1 MAPRRSEQASIRVV
15 IQRAGTSKGLFLHK
29 EDLPPPGPSRDRL
42 LARLMGS
49 PDVLQV
55 DGLGGSRPITSKVA
69 IVSVSEREDA
79 DVDYTF
85 AQVDIASAGVGY
97 VGNCGNISAGV
108 GPFAVD
114 EGLVEVREGVT
125 RIRIYNTN
133 TDKLLIADVPVRG
146 GVAAVEGAY
155 VVPGVPG
162 SGAEIAMNWVATI
175 GSVTGKLL
183 PTGSPADTIT
193 LEDGRTLQASLVD
206 AGNPCVWIKGADL
219 GLSGTETQ
227 SEINKDAPL
236 RTAVGEV
243 RAKAAVLFGF
253 ADDWKRAD
261 LTSPGL
267 PMLGLVSRPVDYET
281 LNGVRIGRDEM
292 DLRLH
297 LIFMG
302 VLHESVAGTGS
313 ICLAAASRIPGST
326 VHETADSR
334 RDSILRIGHPSGV
347 TPAIVEAEPTG
358 EAPYV
363 TFRNLGFSRTARRL
377 MDGRAYYPRSL
388 LDEAAETQ
396 AQYASA

>member
-1 MAPRRSEQASIRVV
+1 MALRRSEQASIRVV
-15 IQRAGTSKGLFLHK
+15 IQRAGTSRGLFLHK
-29 EDLPPPGPSRDRL
+29 EDLPAPGSSRDRL

-85 AQVDIASAGVGY
+85 AQVDITSSGVGY
-97 VGNCGNISAGV
+97 TGNCGNISSGV

-114 EGLVEVREGVT
+114 EGLVEAREGVT
-125 RIRIYNTN
+125 RVRIYNTN

-146 GVAAVEGAY
+146 GVAAVEGSY

-183 PTGSPADTIT
+183 PTGSPADTIVM
-193 LEDGRTLQASLVD
+193 EDGRSLQASLVD
-206 AGNPCVWIKGADL
+206 AGNPCVWVQGADF
-219 GLSGTETQ
+219 GLSGSETQ
-227 SEINKDAPL
+227 AEINKDAAL
-236 RTAVGEV
+236 RAAVGEV
-243 RAKAAVLFGF
+243 RAKATVLFGF
-253 ADDWKRAD
+253 ADDWRRAD
-261 LTSPGL
+261 ATSPGL
-267 PMLGLVSRPVDYET
+267 PMLGLVSPPVDYET
-281 LNGVRIGRDEM
+281 LNGVRVGREEM

-302 VLHESVAGTGS
+302 LLHESVAGTGS

-326 VHETADSR
+326 VHATADR
-334 RDSILRIGHPSGV
+334 REPSILRIGHPSGV
-347 TPAIVEAEPTG
+347 TPAIVESEPLG
-358 EAPYV
+358 DAPHV
-363 TFRNLGFSRTARRL
+363 TFTNLGFSRTARRL

-388 LDEAAETQ
+388 LDEAVEVQ
-396 AQYASA
+396 PRYASA

>member
-29 EDLPPPGPSRDRL
+29 EDLPAPGPSRDRL

-69 IVSVSEREDA
+69 IVSVSERKDA

-97 VGNCGNISAGV
+97 AGNCGNISSGV

-125 RIRIYNTN
+125 RVRIYNTN

-162 SGAEIAMNWVATI
+162 SGAESAMNWVATI
-175 GSVTGKLL
+175 GSVTGELL
-183 PTGSPADTIT
+183 PTGSATDTIT
-193 LEDGRTLQASLVD
+193 LEDGRRIQASLVD

-227 SEINKDAPL
+227 DQINKDAGL
-236 RTAVGEV
+236 RAAVREV
-243 RAKAAVLFGF
+243 RAKAAALFGF
-253 ADDWKRAD
+253 TGDWTTADA
-261 LTSPGL
+261 TSPGL
-267 PMLGLVSRPVDYET
+267 PMLGMVSRPVDYET
-281 LNGVRIGRDEM
+281 INGVKIGRDEM

-326 VHETADSR
+326 VHETADR
-334 RDSILRIGHPSGV
+334 RQDQVLRIGHPSGV
-347 TPAIVEAEPTG
+347 TPAIVEAAPSA
-358 EAPYV
+358 EAPFV
-363 TFRNLGFSRTARRL
+363 TFQNLGFSRTARRL
-377 MDGRAYYPRSL
+377 MDGRAYYPHSL
-388 LDEAAETQ
+388 LAEASEPQ
-396 AQYASA
+396 SQYASA